1 MNILLSPDSFKGTL
15 TSAEVCD
22 IIESALR
29 NRIPDCNVIKLPAA
43 DGGEGLCSSFANF
56 IDGEWISA
64 ESKDPFGLSLRA
76 EYYMLKSGAAV
87 IETASCAGLPL
98 AGDRADPTV
107 TTTAGVGMLIR
118 DAVNRGAKRIVL
130 GLGGSATNDCG
141 AGMASELD
149 FRFLDK
155 NNNSFVPVGG
165 TLIDVEHIIPPEKPV
180 DIPVVAACDVTNPLF
195 GVDGA
200 AYVFA
205 PQKGANAEQVGLL
218 DRGLHHMADIL
229 KRDLNF
235 NSENLPGAG
244 AAGGLGAGASAF
256 LNAELRSGIDIVLDE
271 SGFDKLAA
279 NADIVITGEGRFDS
293 QSVNGKVMSGV
304 CRRAAKAGAKV
315 YAVCGCASND
325 ADPAALGIEKL
336 FVSSDGT
343 HSMDELQLSC
353 RQELFDAASALAEEI
368 MKLD

>member
-1 MNILLSPDSFKGTL
+1 
-15 TSAEVCD
+15 
-22 IIESALR
+22 
-29 NRIPDCNVIKLPAA
+29 
-43 DGGEGLCSSFANF
+43 
-56 IDGEWISA
+56 
-64 ESKDPFGLSLRA
+64 
-76 EYYMLKSGAAV
+76 MLKSGAAV

-304 CRRAAKAGAKV
+304 CKRAAKAGAKV
-315 YAVCGCASND
+315 YAVCGCAPND

-368 MKLD
+368 MQLD

>member
-1 MNILLSPDSFKGTL
+1 
-15 TSAEVCD
+15 
-22 IIESALR
+22 
-29 NRIPDCNVIKLPAA
+29 
-43 DGGEGLCSSFANF
+43 
-56 IDGEWISA
+56 
-64 ESKDPFGLSLRA
+64 
-76 EYYMLKSGAAV
+76 MLKSGVAV

-271 SGFDKLAA
+271 SGFDKP
-279 NADIVITGEGRFDS
+279 I
-293 QSVNGKVMSGV
+293 
-304 CRRAAKAGAKV
+304 
-315 YAVCGCASND
+315 
-325 ADPAALGIEKL
+325 
-336 FVSSDGT
+336 
-343 HSMDELQLSC
+343 
-353 RQELFDAASALAEEI
+353 
-368 MKLD
+368 

>member
-15 TSAEVCD
+15 TSSEVCD

-29 NRIPDCNVIKLPAA
+29 NRITDCNVIKLPAA
-43 DGGEGLCSSFANF
+43 DGGEGLCSSFANSNE
-56 IDGEWISA
+56 GEWISA
-64 ESKDPFGLSLRA
+64 DAKDPFGSSLRA
-76 EYYMLKSGAAV
+76 EYYMLRSGAAV

-118 DAVNRGAKRIVL
+118 DAVNHGAKRIIL

-141 AGMASELD
+141 VGMASELD

-165 TLIDVEHIIPPEKPV
+165 TLIEVEHIIAPEKTFCV
-180 DIPVVAACDVTNPLF
+180 PVVAACDVTNPLF

-205 PQKGANAEQVGLL
+205 PQKGADAEQVELL
-218 DRGLHHMADIL
+218 DRGLRHMADVL

-235 NSENLPGAG
+235 DSEDLPGAG
-244 AAGGLGAGASAF
+244 AAGGLGAGAAAF

-271 SGFDKLAA
+271 SDFDKLAA
-279 NADIVITGEGRFDS
+279 DADVVITGEGRFDS
-293 QSVNGKVMSGV
+293 QSANGKVMSGV
-304 CRRAAKAGAKV
+304 CRRAIKAGAKV

-325 ADPAALGIEKL
+325 ADPAVLGIEKL

-343 HSMDELQLSC
+343 HSPDELQISC
-353 RQELFDAASALAEEI
+353 RRDLFDAVSVLAEEI
-368 MKLD
+368 IKFD

>member
-15 TSAEVCD
+15 TSSEVCD

-56 IDGEWISA
+56 VDGEWISA
-64 ESKDPFGLSLRA
+64 ESKDPFNSPMRA
-76 EYYMLKSGAAV
+76 EYYMLENGVAV

-107 TTTAGVGMLIR
+107 TTTAGVGMLMR
-118 DAVNRGAKRIVL
+118 DAEQRGAKRIIL

-141 AGMASELD
+141 AGMASELG
-149 FRFLDK
+149 FVFLDK
-155 NNNSFVPVGG
+155 NGNAFVPVGG
-165 TLIDVEHIIPPEKPV
+165 TLADIEHIISPKEPFGVPV
-180 DIPVVAACDVTNPLF
+180 TAACDVTNPLF
-195 GVDGA
+195 GADGA

-368 MKLD
+368 MQLD

>member
-15 TSAEVCD
+15 TSSEVCD

-43 DGGEGLCSSFANF
+43 DGGEGLCSSFANSSE
-56 IDGEWISA
+56 GEWISA
-64 ESKDPFGLSLRA
+64 DAKDPFGLSLRA

-244 AAGGLGAGASAF
+244 ASAF

-279 NADIVITGEGRFDS
+279 NADIVVTGEGRFDS

-368 MKLD
+368 MQLD

>member
-15 TSAEVCD
+15 TSSEVCD

-43 DGGEGLCSSFANF
+43 DGGEGLCSSFANSN
-56 IDGEWISA
+56 DGEWISA
-64 ESKDPFGLSLRA
+64 DAKDPFGLSLRA

-205 PQKGANAEQVGLL
+205 PQKARMQ
-218 DRGLHHMADIL
+218 
-229 KRDLNF
+229 
-235 NSENLPGAG
+235 S
-244 AAGGLGAGASAF
+244 
-256 LNAELRSGIDIVLDE
+256 RSD
-271 SGFDKLAA
+271 
-279 NADIVITGEGRFDS
+279 
-293 QSVNGKVMSGV
+293 
-304 CRRAAKAGAKV
+304 C
-315 YAVCGCASND
+315 
-325 ADPAALGIEKL
+325 
-336 FVSSDGT
+336 
-343 HSMDELQLSC
+343 
-353 RQELFDAASALAEEI
+353 
-368 MKLD
+368 

>member
-15 TSAEVCD
+15 TSSEVCD

-149 FRFLDK
+149 FCFLDK

-271 SGFDKLAA
+271 SGFDNLAA

-304 CRRAAKAGAKV
+304 SEELPKREQKFTPYAGV
-315 YAVCGCASND
+315 
-325 ADPAALGIEKL
+325 
-336 FVSSDGT
+336 
-343 HSMDELQLSC
+343 
-353 RQELFDAASALAEEI
+353 RQTMPTLPRSE
-368 MKLD
+368 

>member
-15 TSAEVCD
+15 TSSEVCD

-149 FRFLDK
+149 FHFLDK

-180 DIPVVAACDVTNPLF
+180 DIPVVAACDVTNPLLVLTVQLMF
-195 GVDGA
+195 
-200 AYVFA
+200 
-205 PQKGANAEQVGLL
+205 L
-218 DRGLHHMADIL
+218 RR
-229 KRDLNF
+229 KRARMQ
-235 NSENLPGAG
+235 S
-244 AAGGLGAGASAF
+244 
-256 LNAELRSGIDIVLDE
+256 RSD
-271 SGFDKLAA
+271 
-279 NADIVITGEGRFDS
+279 
-293 QSVNGKVMSGV
+293 
-304 CRRAAKAGAKV
+304 C
-315 YAVCGCASND
+315 
-325 ADPAALGIEKL
+325 
-336 FVSSDGT
+336 
-343 HSMDELQLSC
+343 
-353 RQELFDAASALAEEI
+353 
-368 MKLD
+368 

>member
-15 TSAEVCD
+15 TSSEVCD

-43 DGGEGLCSSFANF
+43 DGGEGLCSSFANSNE
-56 IDGEWISA
+56 GEWISA
-64 ESKDPFGLSLRA
+64 DAKDPFGLSLRA

-107 TTTAGVGMLIR
+107 TTTSGVGMLIR
-118 DAVNRGAKRIVL
+118 DSVNRGAKRIIL

-141 AGMASELD
+141 AGMASELG
-149 FRFLDK
+149 FRFINK
-155 NNNSFVPVGG
+155 NNNSFLPVGG
-165 TLIDVEHIIPPEKPV
+165 TLIDVEHIIPPEKPFCV
-180 DIPVVAACDVTNPLF
+180 PVVAACDVTNPLF

-205 PQKGANAEQVGLL
+205 PQKGANTEQVKLL
-218 DRGLHHMADIL
+218 DRGLRHMAAVL

-235 NSENLPGAG
+235 DSEDLPGAG
-244 AAGGLGAGASAF
+244 AAGGLGAGAAAF

-271 SGFDKLAA
+271 SGFDKFAA
-279 NADIVITGEGRFDS
+279 VVITGEGRFDS
-293 QSVNGKVMSGV
+293 QSTNGKVMSGV
-304 CRRAAKAGAKV
+304 CKRAAKAGAKV

-325 ADPAALGIEKL
+325 ADPAALGIDKL

-343 HSMDELQLSC
+343 HSMDELRLSC
-353 RQELFDAASALAEEI
+353 RRELFSSASVLAEEI
-368 MKLD
+368 IKFD

>member
-15 TSAEVCD
+15 TSSEVCD

-180 DIPVVAACDVTNPLF
+180 DIPVVAA
-195 GVDGA
+195 
-200 AYVFA
+200 YVFA

-304 CRRAAKAGAKV
+304 CKRAAKAGAKV

-368 MKLD
+368 MQLD

>member
-15 TSAEVCD
+15 TSSEVCD

-141 AGMASELD
+141 AGMASELG
-149 FRFLDK
+149 FVFLDK
-155 NNNSFVPVGG
+155 NGNAFVPVGG
-165 TLIDVEHIIPPEKPV
+165 TLADIEHIISPKEPFGVPV
-180 DIPVVAACDVTNPLF
+180 TAACDVTNPLF
-195 GVDGA
+195 GADGA

-304 CRRAAKAGAKV
+304 CRRAAKEGAKV

-368 MKLD
+368 MQLD

>member
-15 TSAEVCD
+15 TSSEVCD

-180 DIPVVAACDVTNPLF
+180 DIPVVAACDVTNPLLVLTVRHMSLLRKKARMSNRLNCSIE
-195 GVDGA
+195 G
-200 AYVFA
+200 FA
-205 PQKGANAEQVGLL
+205 IWLMFSKETSTSIRKIFLAQVPQAV
-218 DRGLHHMADIL
+218 
-229 KRDLNF
+229 
-235 NSENLPGAG
+235 
-244 AAGGLGAGASAF
+244 SA
-256 LNAELRSGIDIVLDE
+256 
-271 SGFDKLAA
+271 
-279 NADIVITGEGRFDS
+279 
-293 QSVNGKVMSGV
+293 
-304 CRRAAKAGAKV
+304 RARQ
-315 YAVCGCASND
+315 
-325 ADPAALGIEKL
+325 L
-336 FVSSDGT
+336 F
-343 HSMDELQLSC
+343 
-353 RQELFDAASALAEEI
+353 
-368 MKLD
+368 

>member
-15 TSAEVCD
+15 TSSEVCD

-98 AGDRADPTV
+98 AGDRTDPTV

-244 AAGGLGAGASAF
+244 AAGNAALSHHRRIIALLVDLCAF
-256 LNAELRSGIDIVLDE
+256 AQDPFRAELDAIATLFAAVKINLYQIHNQPPFFLSACVLFSPFVLLFGTLYFYLELIYDDCIIRFPLCQYGVPKFVKFFSE
-271 SGFDKLAA
+271 SPSLRYSK
-279 NADIVITGEGRFDS
+279 
-293 QSVNGKVMSGV
+293 K
-304 CRRAAKAGAKV
+304 
-315 YAVCGCASND
+315 
-325 ADPAALGIEKL
+325 
-336 FVSSDGT
+336 SSP
-343 HSMDELQLSC
+343 Q
-353 RQELFDAASALAEEI
+353 
-368 MKLD
+368 

>member
-15 TSAEVCD
+15 TSSEVCD

-43 DGGEGLCSSFANF
+43 DGGEGLCSSFANSNE
-56 IDGEWISA
+56 GEWISA
-64 ESKDPFGLSLRA
+64 DAKDPFGLSLRA

-141 AGMASELD
+141 AGMASELG

-165 TLIDVEHIIPPEKPV
+165 TLIEVEHIIAPKKTFCV
-180 DIPVVAACDVTNPLF
+180 PVVAACDVTNPLF

-205 PQKGANAEQVGLL
+205 PQKGADAEQVELL
-218 DRGLHHMADIL
+218 DRGLRHMADVL

-235 NSENLPGAG
+235 DSEDLPGAG
-244 AAGGLGAGASAF
+244 AAGGLGAGAAAF
-256 LNAELRSGIDIVLDE
+256 LNA
-271 SGFDKLAA
+271 
-279 NADIVITGEGRFDS
+279 
-293 QSVNGKVMSGV
+293 
-304 CRRAAKAGAKV
+304 
-315 YAVCGCASND
+315 
-325 ADPAALGIEKL
+325 
-336 FVSSDGT
+336 
-343 HSMDELQLSC
+343 
-353 RQELFDAASALAEEI
+353 
-368 MKLD
+368 

>member
-1 MNILLSPDSFKGTL
+1 
-15 TSAEVCD
+15 
-22 IIESALR
+22 
-29 NRIPDCNVIKLPAA
+29 
-43 DGGEGLCSSFANF
+43 
-56 IDGEWISA
+56 
-64 ESKDPFGLSLRA
+64 
-76 EYYMLKSGAAV
+76 
-87 IETASCAGLPL
+87 
-98 AGDRADPTV
+98 
-107 TTTAGVGMLIR
+107 MLIR

-149 FRFLDK
+149 FCFLDK

-271 SGFDKLAA
+271 SGFDNLAA

-304 CRRAAKAGAKV
+304 CRRAAKEGTKV

-368 MKLD
+368 MQFD

>member
-1 MNILLSPDSFKGTL
+1 ML
-15 TSAEVCD
+15 E
-22 IIESALR
+22 
-29 NRIPDCNVIKLPAA
+29 
-43 DGGEGLCSSFANF
+43 FANF

-76 EYYMLKSGAAV
+76 EYYMLENGVAV

-200 AYVFA
+200 AYV
-205 PQKGANAEQVGLL
+205 L
-218 DRGLHHMADIL
+218 RR
-229 KRDLNF
+229 KRARMQ
-235 NSENLPGAG
+235 S
-244 AAGGLGAGASAF
+244 
-256 LNAELRSGIDIVLDE
+256 RSD
-271 SGFDKLAA
+271 
-279 NADIVITGEGRFDS
+279 
-293 QSVNGKVMSGV
+293 
-304 CRRAAKAGAKV
+304 C
-315 YAVCGCASND
+315 
-325 ADPAALGIEKL
+325 
-336 FVSSDGT
+336 
-343 HSMDELQLSC
+343 
-353 RQELFDAASALAEEI
+353 
-368 MKLD
+368 

>member
-15 TSAEVCD
+15 TSSEVCD

-29 NRIPDCNVIKLPAA
+29 NRILDCNVIKLPAA

-64 ESKDPFGLSLRA
+64 ESKDPFNSPMRA
-76 EYYMLKSGAAV
+76 EYYMLENGVAV

-107 TTTAGVGMLIR
+107 TTTAGVGMLMR
-118 DAVNRGAKRIVL
+118 DAEQRGAKRIIL

-141 AGMASELD
+141 AGMASELG
-149 FRFLDK
+149 FVFLDK
-155 NNNSFVPVGG
+155 NGNAFVPVGG
-165 TLIDVEHIIPPEKPV
+165 TLADIEHIISPKEPFGVPV
-180 DIPVVAACDVTNPLF
+180 TAACDVTNPLF
-195 GVDGA
+195 GADGA

-368 MKLD
+368 MQLD

>member
-1 MNILLSPDSFKGTL
+1 
-15 TSAEVCD
+15 
-22 IIESALR
+22 
-29 NRIPDCNVIKLPAA
+29 
-43 DGGEGLCSSFANF
+43 
-56 IDGEWISA
+56 
-64 ESKDPFGLSLRA
+64 
-76 EYYMLKSGAAV
+76 
-87 IETASCAGLPL
+87 
-98 AGDRADPTV
+98 
-107 TTTAGVGMLIR
+107 MLIR
-118 DAVNRGAKRIVL
+118 DSVNRGAKRIIL

-141 AGMASELD
+141 AGMASELG
-149 FRFLDK
+149 FRFINK
-155 NNNSFVPVGG
+155 NNNSFLPVGG
-165 TLIDVEHIIPPEKPV
+165 TLIEVEHIIPPEKPFCV
-180 DIPVVAACDVTNPLF
+180 PVVAACDVTNPLF

-205 PQKGANAEQVGLL
+205 PQKGANTEQVKLL
-218 DRGLHHMADIL
+218 DRGLRHMAAVL

-235 NSENLPGAG
+235 DSENLPGAG

-304 CRRAAKAGAKV
+304 CERAAKAGAKV

-325 ADPAALGIEKL
+325 ADPAALGIDKL

-343 HSMDELQLSC
+343 HSMDELRLSC
-353 RQELFDAASALAEEI
+353 RRELFAAASVLAEEI
-368 MKLD
+368 IKFD

>member
-15 TSAEVCD
+15 TSSEVCD

-165 TLIDVEHIIPPEKPV
+165 TLIDVEHIILPEKPV

-244 AAGGLGAGASAF
+244 AGGLGAGASAF

-304 CRRAAKAGAKV
+304 CRRAAKEGAKV

-368 MKLD
+368 MQLD

>member
-1 MNILLSPDSFKGTL
+1 
-15 TSAEVCD
+15 
-22 IIESALR
+22 
-29 NRIPDCNVIKLPAA
+29 
-43 DGGEGLCSSFANF
+43 
-56 IDGEWISA
+56 
-64 ESKDPFGLSLRA
+64 
-76 EYYMLKSGAAV
+76 MLKSGAAV

-325 ADPAALGIEKL
+325 ADPAALGIEEL

-368 MKLD
+368 MQLD

>member
-15 TSAEVCD
+15 TSSEVCD

-43 DGGEGLCSSFANF
+43 DGGEGLCSSFANSSE
-56 IDGEWISA
+56 GEWISA
-64 ESKDPFGLSLRA
+64 DVKDPFGLSLRA

-244 AAGGLGAGASAF
+244 AAAF

-368 MKLD
+368 MQLD